1 MTNKKKKG
9 TFMQCRKKENERK
22 TTGVEFLI
30 FGVLMLAVVLTFG
43 GIFVSIGYDVVL
55 GRTISLVS
63 FASAI
68 IFLVGMSIRNEFV
81 SYKKKL
87 KAADEERDLAI
98 FEQKKVLRS
107 ADMRILMKKCAVAGT
122 FLTIPEKR
130 SLEDYKN
137 QGLDIVEVNLEWA
150 DQYADESDNRLRP
163 MFEKFINNQ
172 KDMFVII
179 KCRPKFEEGN
189 WKGTEAKR
197 VSLLV
202 DLAKYVDAVD
212 VELDMNDLPVMV
224 DAIKEDLSLAIVSKH
239 NYANVDNM
247 KTLNYYADS
256 AFEKGADIFKYAGY
270 VRRKKD
276 LERLLSFAKDQIDM
290 GRKCIVSGMG
300 TGTYAK
306 MAREQLPKYSCVAY
320 ANVNDSDERLG
331 QLSLEDTIEAAQGK
345 NGNVQR

>member
-1 MTNKKKKG
+1 MKMKG
-9 TFMQCRKKENERK
+9 DFMQFRKKETERK
-22 TTGVEFLI
+22 TTGVEFFV
-30 FGVLMLAVVLTFG
+30 FGVLVLALLFTFG

-68 IFLVGMSIRNEFV
+68 IFLVGMSIRNEFI
-81 SYKKKL
+81 SYKQRL
-87 KAADEERDLAI
+87 KADADEERDLAI

-107 ADMRILMKKCAVAGT
+107 ADMRILINKCAVAGT

-130 SLEDYKN
+130 SLEDYRN

-150 DQYADESDNRLRP
+150 DQYSEESDNRLRP

-189 WKGTEAKR
+189 WKGTEAQR

-212 VELDMNDLPVMV
+212 VELDMNNLPEMV
-224 DAIKEDLSLAIVSKH
+224 DAIKENLSRADCL
-239 NYANVDNM
+239 
-247 KTLNYYADS
+247 KT
-256 AFEKGADIFKYAGY
+256 
-270 VRRKKD
+270 
-276 LERLLSFAKDQIDM
+276 
-290 GRKCIVSGMG
+290 
-300 TGTYAK
+300 
-306 MAREQLPKYSCVAY
+306 
-320 ANVNDSDERLG
+320 
-331 QLSLEDTIEAAQGK
+331 
-345 NGNVQR
+345 